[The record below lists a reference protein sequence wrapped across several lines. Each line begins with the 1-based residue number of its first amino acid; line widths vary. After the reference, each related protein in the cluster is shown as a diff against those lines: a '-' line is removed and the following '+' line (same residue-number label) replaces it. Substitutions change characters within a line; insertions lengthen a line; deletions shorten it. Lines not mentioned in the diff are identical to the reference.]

1 MTRTTTRGTFLG
13 LAGILVLTA
22 LVVAQQSGM
31 SGPMSMETMM
41 KECQTHCQETTAA
54 IDQMKTTMEKA
65 QQSNDPAQMREA
77 LAQAQQPL
85 AAMKEHMASCLSMMS
100 MMQQMPGGMGGPMP
114 HK

>member
-41 KECQTHCQETTAA
+41 KACQTHCQETTAA

-65 QQSNDPAQMREA
+65 RRSTILRRCGRRSRKYSNHSPR
-77 LAQAQQPL
+77 
-85 AAMKEHMASCLSMMS
+85 
-100 MMQQMPGGMGGPMP
+100 
-114 HK
+114 